1 MKQIIALIMLISI
14 FGGAASADAFGTFST
29 LVRFHSTI
37 GELVRSPQS
46 IDPSRL
52 YMVEGMVTAVRI
64 VNPDP
69 EKYYAEIDF
78 ISAEWDD
85 QDAIHTY
92 RVILVFSKP
101 DFAGLLVDK
110 GSLDLNEG
118 QIGPNSRGLALI
130 QFASM
135 VPVAD
140 NLVKDSKV
148 PVFIAHDFRIL
159 K

>member
-1 MKQIIALIMLISI
+1 MKQILTRILLITML
-14 FGGAASADAFGTFST
+14 GGTAAADAFDTFSN
-29 LVRFHSTI
+29 LVRFHSAI

-46 IDPSRL
+46 IDASQL

-69 EKYYAEIDF
+69 QKYYAEVDL

-85 QDAIHTY
+85 QDAINTY
-92 RVILVFSKP
+92 RIVLVFSKP
-101 DFAGLLVDK
+101 GFAGLLVDR
-110 GSLDLNEG
+110 GSQTLNEG

-130 QFASM
+130 QFASL
-135 VPVAD
+135 VPIS
-140 NLVKDSKV
+140 NPSENNIKV